1 MIDYEF
7 LSYFSATKIIKMN
20 FRIEL
25 LWLTISS
32 NLLLFNST
40 YIFSFSF
47 FLIYD
52 VYMHVGELTGAFT
65 SGSQRSMFCV
75 TLTLPFLFL
84 EIGYITKCGAYQSG
98 QTDSPEKL

>member
-1 MIDYEF
+1 
-7 LSYFSATKIIKMN
+7 
-20 FRIEL
+20 
-25 LWLTISS
+25 
-32 NLLLFNST
+32 
-40 YIFSFSF
+40 
-47 FLIYD
+47 
-52 VYMHVGELTGAFT
+52 MHVGELTGAFT